1 MFKEVITTFKNTS
14 VPKRKTVENKC
25 SVPKR
30 KEKLKKQKQLLK
42 MTSVPKRKS
51 VEK

>member
-30 KEKLKKQKQLLK
+30 KSFKEVK
-42 MTSVPKRKS
+42 TTF
-51 VEK
+51 ENDFCT